1 MIEKPRILIVDDE
14 QNIRLLVRKFLTDK
28 FTVLEA
34 IDGEEAVEM
43 ARKHRPSLILMD
55 ILMPKM
61 GGYDACSM
69 IKNDQSTKRIPVCM
83 LTGLGFELNKKLAE
97 AVGADGYI
105 TKPFTSEQLLD
116 TIGKFLKIPN

>member
-1 MIEKPRILIVDDE
+1 MIEKPRILIMDDE
-14 QNIRLLVRKFLTDK
+14 QNIRLLVRRFLTDK

-61 GGYDACSM
+61 GGYDACSI
-69 IKNDQSTKRIPVCM
+69 IKNDQSTKRIPVFM
-83 LTGLGFELNKKLAE
+83 LTGLGFELNKKFAE

-105 TKPFTSEQLLD
+105 TKPFTSKQLLD

>member
-14 QNIRLLVRKFLTDK
+14 QNIRLLVRKILTDK

-61 GGYDACSM
+61 GGYDACSI
-69 IKNDQSTKRIPVCM
+69 IKNDQSTKRIPVFM
-83 LTGLGFELNKKLAE
+83 LTGLGFELNKKFAE

-105 TKPFTSEQLLD
+105 TKPFTPEQLLD

>member
-83 LTGLGFELNKKLAE
+83 LTGLGFELNKKFAE

>member
-69 IKNDQSTKRIPVCM
+69 IKNDQSTKRIPVFM
-83 LTGLGFELNKKLAE
+83 LTGLGFELNKKFAE

-116 TIGKFLKIPN
+116 TIGKFLKIPE

>member
-69 IKNDQSTKRIPVCM
+69 IKNDQSTKRIPVFM
-83 LTGLGFELNKKLAE
+83 LTGLGFELNKKFAE

-116 TIGKFLKIPN
+116 TIGKFLKSPN

>member
-69 IKNDQSTKRIPVCM
+69 IKNDQSTKRIPVFM
-83 LTGLGFELNKKLAE
+83 LTGLGFELNKKFAE

>member
-69 IKNDQSTKRIPVCM
+69 IKNDQSTKRIPVFM
-83 LTGLGFELNKKLAE
+83 LTGLGFELNKKFAE

-116 TIGKFLKIPN
+116 TIGKFLKIPK

>member
-43 ARKHRPSLILMD
+43 AREHRPSLILMD
-55 ILMPKM
+55 IVMPKM

-69 IKNDQSTKRIPVCM
+69 IKNDQLTKRIPVVM
-83 LTGLGFELNKKLAE
+83 LTGLGFELNKKFAKV
-97 AVGADGYI
+97 VGADGYI
-105 TKPFTSEQLLD
+105 TKPFTPEQLLD
-116 TIGKFLKIPN
+116 TIGKILEIPK

>member
-14 QNIRLLVRKFLTDK
+14 QNIRLLVRKLLTDK

-69 IKNDQSTKRIPVCM
+69 IKNDQSTKRIPVFM
-83 LTGLGFELNKKLAE
+83 LTGLGFELNKKFAE

>member
-1 MIEKPRILIVDDE
+1 MVRTRILVVDDE

-83 LTGLGFELNKKLAE
+83 LTGLGFELNKKFAE